1 MRLIYLDYNATT
13 PVCPAAQEAML
24 PFLAEHYGLPASSH
38 ALGRACQAAVQ
49 DARGRVARLIGAAAE
64 EIVFTSSGTESNNL
78 ALKGAA
84 FMRGPGQGHLIISAL
99 EHAAVA
105 EPAAFLERLG
115 YGVTVVPASD
125 TGVIDPADVLNAL
138 QPDTFLVSV
147 MQANNEI
154 GTLQPIREIAEIC
167 RRRGILVHTDAT
179 QTVGKISVAVAEL
192 GVDMLSLSGH
202 KMYAPKGIGALYVR
216 REVAL
221 EPVLHGSGH
230 ERGLRA
236 GTENVP
242 GIIAL
247 GAAAAVVERGLE
259 EAAGRM
265 LVLRDHLQN
274 RLEQAVGEE
283 LVVYG
288 KAARRLPNTLAM
300 NLPRVN
306 AAELLQ
312 RCPELCAS
320 TAAAQHD
327 GGTAI
332 SATLKAIGVAPERAA
347 GSIRLSIGW
356 YTTQE
361 DVDGAADLL
370 LNAWESCQQG

>member
-38 ALGRACQAAVQ
+38 ALGRACQVAVQ
-49 DARGRVARLIGAAAE
+49 DVRGRVARLIGATAE
-64 EIVFTSSGTESNNL
+64 EIVFTSGGTESTNL

-84 FMRGPGQGHLIISAL
+84 FMRGPGQGHLVVSAL

-115 YGVTVVPASD
+115 YGVTIVPASD
-125 TGVIDPADVLNAL
+125 SGVVDPTDVLNAL

-147 MQANNEI
+147 MHANNEI
-154 GTLQPIREIAEIC
+154 GTFQPIREIAEIC

-192 GVDMLSLSGH
+192 GVDMLSFSGH

-259 EAAGRM
+259 EAEGRM
-265 LVLRDHLQN
+265 QVLRDHLQT
-274 RLEQAVGEE
+274 RLEQAVGPQ

-288 KAARRLPNTLAM
+288 KAARRLPNTLAV
-300 NLPRVN
+300 NFPRVN
-306 AAELLQ
+306 AADLLQ

-320 TAAAQHD
+320 TPAAQHH
-327 GGTAI
+327 GGAAV

-347 GSIRLSIGW
+347 GSIRLSVGW

-361 DVDGAADLL
+361 EVDRAADLL

>member
-38 ALGRACQAAVQ
+38 ALGRASHAAVQ
-49 DARGRVARLIGAAAE
+49 DARGRVARLIGATAE
-64 EIVFTSSGTESNNL
+64 EIVFTSGGTESCNL

-84 FMRGPGQGHLIISAL
+84 FMRGPGQGHLVISAL

-105 EPAAFLERLG
+105 ETAAFLERLG
-115 YGVTVVPASD
+115 YGVSVVPARD
-125 TGVIDPADVLNAL
+125 TGVIDPAEVADAL

-147 MQANNEI
+147 VHANNEI
-154 GTLQPIREIAEIC
+154 GTLQPIREIAQIC
-167 RRRGILVHTDAT
+167 RRRGILMHTDAT

-192 GVDMLSLSGH
+192 GVDLLSFSGH
-202 KMYAPKGIGALYVR
+202 KIYAAKGIGALYVR

-221 EPVLHGSGH
+221 EPVIHGSGH

-265 LVLRDHLQN
+265 MVLRDHLQN
-274 RLEQAVGEE
+274 RLEQAVGDG

-288 KAARRLPNTLAM
+288 RSARRLPNTLAVSF
-300 NLPRVN
+300 PRVN
-306 AAELLQ
+306 AAELLK

-320 TAAAQHD
+320 TGAAQHQ
-327 GGTAI
+327 GGTAL
-332 SATLKAIGVAPERAA
+332 SPTLRALGVSPEQAA
-347 GSIRLSIGW
+347 GSIRLSVGW
-356 YTTQE
+356 ETTQE
-361 DVDGAADLL
+361 EVDRAADLL
-370 LNAWESCQQG
+370 LNAWESCQHS